1 MKRFYLVPVT
11 KPFYLTHF
19 FHRHFNTYALVPEEM
34 KAAIMAGEPPY
45 DNIDAIFVS
54 HAHGDHFSDTD
65 TLKYLQNHTEVKLY
79 GPKQAIEQVRFLKPK
94 KQVLDR
100 LVAFSLQVGDKPKTL
115 SVDNVVIE
123 AVRIPHAGWPG
134 RANVEN
140 LVFRVSVIENSA
152 SEQGVT
158 IMHMGDADPDESH
171 FLDHQQHWQKRLTH
185 LALPPYWFYLS
196 DMGKEIVEELLN
208 AQQSVGVHVPVHVPE
223 QLKGSGYD
231 YFSQS
236 GETRTIDR

>member
-1 MKRFYLVPVT
+1 MISIRSFQFSFIVFLCATICSNVFAHSSALEHDSSPPKVTYLANEAVLFSAGDKAFLFDP
-11 KPFYLTHF
+11 F

-100 LVAFSLQVGDKPKTL
+100 LVAFSLQVGDKPKTF

-123 AVRIPHAGWPG
+123 AVPLLMPHRHAD
-134 RANVEN
+134 
-140 LVFRVSVIENSA
+140 STNSA
-152 SEQGVT
+152 LLHVRAAAT
-158 IMHMGDADPDESH
+158 
-171 FLDHQQHWQKRLTH
+171 RRRT
-185 LALPPYWFYLS
+185 S
-196 DMGKEIVEELLN
+196 DNVLLVG
-208 AQQSVGVHVPVHVPE
+208 SVPAAVATSSFDMAMQE
-223 QLKGSGYD
+223 D
-231 YFSQS
+231 
-236 GETRTIDR
+236 